1 MNMLVIWDVEE
12 ILKIKPGTR
21 MGQMGEDTVA
31 WNYERTSLYSVRSAY
46 RLLKSEQKQEEASAG
61 NESGL
66 STADAI
72 IWKKL

>member
-1 MNMLVIWDVEE
+1 LFIWDVEE

-21 MGQMGEDTVA
+21 MGQMGEDTIA
-31 WNYERTSLYSVRSAY
+31 WNYERTSLYSVRSASAY
-46 RLLKSEQKQEEASAG
+46 RPLKAEQKQEEASAG

-72 IWKKL
+72 WKKL